1 MTQFLQAIVAGLSDA
16 TLFVM
21 LSVGLT
27 MMFGVLGVVNFA
39 QGDFM
44 TLAAYIGLAGIS
56 IGLSAVAS
64 LVLMV
69 PAIML
74 LGALFYFV
82 VLRPTE
88 RHSDEARLLGT
99 FGCAFVLQ
107 GAVGMIWGVNP
118 RAAVQS
124 TGAHHVGGVTIPDD
138 LLINGTVA
146 IIAVL
151 ALFVFLNR
159 STLGREIR
167 ATAIDS
173 VGAELC
179 GVDTARAK
187 LAAAMVA
194 SGLTAVGGLM
204 LLTSTQ
210 LYPEVGFALV
220 LNAFAVVILGGLGSI
235 GGTVAAS
242 LIIGMAMSFVST
254 YIDASYANLVAF
266 GAIILVLL
274 VRPTGLAGTVVG
286 SAR

>member
-1 MTQFLQAIVAGLSDA
+1 MTEFLQAVVSGLSDA

-27 MMFGVLGVVNFA
+27 LMFGVLGVVNFA

-44 TLAAYIGLAGIS
+44 TLAAYIGLATMTAVGIS
-56 IGLSAVAS
+56 ALAS
-64 LVLMV
+64 LVVMV

-74 LGALFYFV
+74 LGAVLYFL

-88 RHSDEARLLGT
+88 RHDDEARLLGT
-99 FGCAFVLQ
+99 FGFAFVLQ
-107 GAVGMIWGVNP
+107 GFIGMVWGVDP
-118 RAAVQS
+118 RAAEQS
-124 TGAHHVGGVTIPDD
+124 TGAFQVGGVIIPHD
-138 LLINGTVA
+138 LVVNGSVA
-146 IIAVL
+146 IVAVSL
-151 ALFVFLNR
+151 LFWFLNR
-159 STLGREIR
+159 TALGREIR

-179 GVDTARAK
+179 GVNTARAK
-187 LAAAMVA
+187 LSAAVIA

-204 LLTSTQ
+204 LLNSTQ

-242 LIIGMAMSFVST
+242 LVIGMAMAMVST
-254 YIDASYANLVAF
+254 YIDESYSNLVAF
-266 GAIILVLL
+266 AAIILVLL
-274 VRPTGLAGTVVG
+274 VRPTGLAGRAT
-286 SAR
+286 A